1 MKAIFNPLTCI
12 FKHNCFTICFIKNE
26 LTVYDS
32 NRVTVTDTSRSLAEN
47 LKLTGP
53 ALLSYPNVLQTTCKI
68 VTAII
73 TRKHP
78 CQEDLAMEEDA
89 DLSDIE
95 TTEFDWLVV
104 DSAMDV
110 ISGMA
115 VALGLSFADLWKI
128 FEKQVLRYA
137 SSGESLERASAC
149 GVLAETITGMG
160 EGVTPFT
167 SSMMVVLL
175 KRLGDEDAQTKSN
188 AAYAVGRLVEKS
200 TDDATVT
207 KAYPQILSKLE
218 SLFSIMEGR
227 CRDNA
232 AGCISRLILK
242 HRNKVPVAEV
252 LPALVRSGVLPLKE
266 DYEENEPVWKMI
278 VQMCKLC

>member
-1 MKAIFNPLTCI
+1 MF
-12 FKHNCFTICFIKNE
+12 FTVCTDIYNS
-26 LTVYDS
+26 TS
-32 NRVTVTDTSRSLAEN
+32 VTVTDISRSLAEN

-53 ALLSYPNVLQTTCKI
+53 ALISYPDALQQTVK
-68 VTAII
+68 II
-73 TRKHP
+73 TSIITKKHP
-78 CQEDLAMEEDA
+78 CQEDLAMEEEA

-95 TTEFDWLVV
+95 TTEFDWLVI

-115 VALGLSFADLWKI
+115 VALGPSFAELWKI

-149 GVLAETITGMG
+149 GVLAETITGMD

-167 SSMMVVLL
+167 PSMMQVLL

-200 TDDATVT
+200 NDDATVV

-218 SLFSIMEGR
+218 ALFGITEGR

-232 AGCISRLILK
+232 AGCVSRLILK

-252 LPALVRSGVLPLKE
+252 LPALVSSGVLPLKE
-266 DYEENEPVWKMI
+266 DYEENEPVWRMI
-278 VQMCKLC
+278 VQMCKLYG

>member
-1 MKAIFNPLTCI
+1 
-12 FKHNCFTICFIKNE
+12 
-26 LTVYDS
+26 VYTDIYNS
-32 NRVTVTDTSRSLAEN
+32 TSVTVTEISRSLAEN
-47 LKLTGP
+47 LKLNGP
-53 ALLSYPNVLQTTCKI
+53 ALISYPDALQKTVK
-68 VTAII
+68 II
-73 TRKHP
+73 TSIITKKHP
-78 CQEDLAMEEDA
+78 CQEDLAMEEEA

-95 TTEFDWLVV
+95 TTEFDWLVI

-115 VALGLSFADLWKI
+115 VALGPRFAELWKI

-149 GVLAETITGMG
+149 GVLAETITGMD

-167 SSMMVVLL
+167 PSMMQVLL

-200 TDDATVT
+200 HDDATVV

-218 SLFSIMEGR
+218 ALFAITEGR

-232 AGCISRLILK
+232 AGCVSRLILR
-242 HRNKVPVAEV
+242 HRHKVPVAEV
-252 LPALVRSGVLPLKE
+252 LPALVSSGVLPLKE

-278 VQMCKLC
+278 VQMCKWYW